1 MAEPVVD
8 NPGFADGLGRL
19 TPREAEVLARTSRGE
34 TNAQVARALGI
45 TVHAVK
51 FHLASVFRKLEVH
64 NRTEAVAVYLQAGPE
79 LLH

>member
-1 MAEPVVD
+1 MAEPVID
-8 NPGFADGLGRL
+8 GSFFNDGLRRL

-34 TNAQVARALGI
+34 TNAQVAGALGI

-64 NRTEAVAVYLQAGPE
+64 NRTEAAAVYLQGGAESPG
-79 LLH
+79 

>member
-1 MAEPVVD
+1 MAEHAMD
-8 NPGFADGLGRL
+8 SALFGDGLHRL

-45 TVHAVK
+45 SVHAVK

-64 NRTEAVAVYLQAGPE
+64 NRTEAAAVYLQARPE
-79 LLH
+79 SLP